1 MTHDL
6 PPAPLSVAVRTAAD
20 LLRRWIGMDVATVGE
35 AALERVIRGRMT
47 AVGEPDADAYARVLD
62 ADADERDRLVEE
74 IVVAESWFFR
84 DLPVFDVLRRFAA
97 ARMPPAGRPLRVL
110 CAPCAAGEEPFSVAM
125 ALLEEGLPASSF
137 SIDAVDVSR
146 TALTRAATAT
156 YSANA
161 FRTPAWGFRE
171 RWFHQE
177 GAAARLDDAVR
188 RCVAFTRG
196 NVLDEAFLAGREGY
210 DVIFC
215 RNLLIYLTADARERV
230 ERMLD
235 RLLAADG
242 LLVLGAAEPPILRG
256 PWIPAAH
263 QAAFALRRGG
273 SQTAAAAPPPAALP
287 RPAAAVPPM
296 PAKPRPAKPRP
307 ATPRLAPPH
316 GARPLP
322 GPLPDRVRTPTAD
335 VAAPPALDPMPDCWR
350 TIGISGDRSCPELE
364 RFIHCRNC
372 PVVADAARAFF
383 DRPAPEGYLESWRH
397 VLEQPEVGTD
407 PRSTSVLIFRLGDE
421 WLGLPA
427 TVLVEIAP
435 PRRVHRLPHARSAV
449 LEGLVNIRGQLR
461 PCIDLGGLLGLER
474 TPGPVGMD
482 DRRLLVVDHLGDCW
496 VLAVDQVAG
505 VHRVP
510 QSSLRS
516 VPSTVSAGSLHA
528 TTALF
533 VAHDRTVGLLDE
545 ARLLDGLRD
554 RILA

>member
-6 PPAPLSVAVRTAAD
+6 PPAPLSCAVRAAAD
-20 LLRRWIGMDVATVGE
+20 LLRRWIGMDIATVGE
-35 AALERVIRGRMT
+35 AALERVIRGRMA
-47 AVGEPDADAYARVLD
+47 AVGERDPDAYARMLD
-62 ADADERDRLVEE
+62 ANADERDRLVEE

-97 ARMPPAGRPLRVL
+97 ARMQPARRPLRIL

-146 TALTRAATAT
+146 TALARAATAT

-161 FRTPAWGFRE
+161 FRTPAPGMRE
-171 RWFHQE
+171 RWFHE
-177 GAAARLDDAVR
+177 AGAAARLDDAVR
-188 RCVAFTRG
+188 RCVTFARA
-196 NVLDEAFLAGREGY
+196 NVLDDDFLAGREGY

-215 RNLLIYLTADARERV
+215 RNLLIYLTADARGRV

-256 PWIPAAH
+256 PWMSAAQ

-273 SQTAAAAPPPAALP
+273 PQAVAAAAPPARP
-287 RPAAAVPPM
+287 RPVPAPI
-296 PAKPRPAKPRP
+296 PAPIPAP
-307 ATPRLAPPH
+307 ATHRA
-316 GARPLP
+316 ARP
-322 GPLPDRVRTPTAD
+322 RT
-335 VAAPPALDPMPDCWR
+335 VEAAPPDRIVASAPGVAVPQSAAAPPDCWR

-372 PVVADAARAFF
+372 PVVAEAARAFF
-383 DRPAPEGYLESWRH
+383 DRPAPEGYLDSWRR
-397 VLEQPEVGTD
+397 VLEQPEVEAD
-407 PRSTSVLIFRLGDE
+407 PRSTSVLVFRLGDE
-421 WLGLPA
+421 WLALPA
-427 TVLVEIAP
+427 TVLVEISP

-449 LEGLVNIRGQLR
+449 LEGLVNIRGQVW
-461 PCIDLGGLLGLER
+461 PCVDLAGLLGLRR
-474 TPGPVGMD
+474 TADRDGLD
-482 DRRLLVVDHLGDCW
+482 DRRLLVVDRRGECW
-496 VLAVDQVAG
+496 VLAVDEVAG

-516 VPSTVSAGSLHA
+516 VPATVSAGPLQA

-545 ARLLDGLRD
+545 ARLLDHLRD